1 MWTNKNPKSGEID
14 VSLLLQTRVLV
25 THSVTFL
32 PEADVI
38 VVLKDGQVTESGS
51 YKQLV
56 QNKGAFADF
65 LLHYLEQA
73 DNLENE
79 PGKTADCILVI

>member
-1 MWTNKNPKSGEID
+1 MDKLANTQSCEID
-14 VSLLLQTRVLV
+14 VRFLLQTRVLV

-38 VVLKDGQVTESGS
+38 VVLKDGQVSESGS

-73 DNLENE
+73 DDLENE
-79 PGKTADCILVI
+79 PGKTAD

>member
-1 MWTNKNPKSGEID
+1 M
-14 VSLLLQTRVLV
+14 LV

-38 VVLKDGQVTESGS
+38 VVLKDGQVSESGS

-73 DNLENE
+73 DGLENE
-79 PGKTADCILVI
+79 PGKTADYIFIN